1 MKQSEITI
9 EGRRYWAY
17 VSEED
22 ANPGGSIVI
31 GPPEHLVDE
40 LGLPPEHAN
49 RLHNILYDRRI
60 FKYED
65 AAKRGVMQGVMQE
78 LFALDAQ
85 KLLEKFNEFQ
95 VEKV

>member
-1 MKQSEITI
+1 MKQAEVMI

-22 ANPGGSIVI
+22 STPGGAIVI
-31 GPPEHLVDE
+31 GPPEGLVDT
-40 LGLPPEHAN
+40 LGLTSELAT
-49 RLHNILYDRRI
+49 RLHNILYDRKI

-65 AAKRGVMQGVMQE
+65 AIKRGAMQGVMQE

-85 KLLEKFNEFQ
+85 VVLEKFNEFQ
-95 VEKV
+95 TEKV